1 MSEKF
6 PPLENENDD
15 LVADLDNSTDFLKR
29 EAEVLGDEFK
39 TEQDAELL
47 DDVQDN
53 EVDESLEQKYPEA
66 TDVDE
71 SVVNAAQS
79 HDLDDDFGEMH
90 QAVGEDR
97 SKYVQDWK
105 EKRDAEIREKD
116 SAEAAAKEKLQ
127 DEAIKYIDD
136 FYETYNKKKE
146 QQIDVTTKE
155 SEEFLKER
163 EQFFSQDNT
172 TWDRVL
178 QLINVDDADVIGGRD
193 RSKFKEILQRLKGKT
208 GVPGA

>member
-6 PPLENENDD
+6 PPLENNDSD
-15 LVADLDNSTDFLKR
+15 LVANLDNSTDFLKR

-47 DDVQDN
+47 DDGSLSDFNNDNAAKDN
-53 EVDESLEQKYPEA
+53 EDATVQENLNTSESY
-66 TDVDE
+66 
-71 SVVNAAQS
+71 
-79 HDLDDDFGEMH
+79 DDFGDM
-90 QAVGEDR
+90 QQSTTTAEDR
-97 SKYVQDWK
+97 SHVVQEWK
-105 EKRDAEIREKD
+105 TKRDNEIREKD
-116 SAEAAAKEKLQ
+116 EAELEAKKKLQ

-136 FYETYNKKKE
+136 FYDNYNKKKE
-146 QQIDVTTKE
+146 QHISTTKKE
-155 SEEFLKER
+155 AEEFLKER
-163 EQFFSQDNT
+163 DQFFSQDNT

-193 RSKFKEILQRLKGKT
+193 RSKFKEILLKLKGKT

>member
-6 PPLENENDD
+6 PPLENNDSD
-15 LVADLDNSTDFLKR
+15 LVANLDNSTDFLKR

-47 DDVQDN
+47 DDGSLSDFNNDNAAKDN
-53 EVDESLEQKYPEA
+53 EDAAVQENLNTSESY
-66 TDVDE
+66 
-71 SVVNAAQS
+71 
-79 HDLDDDFGEMH
+79 DDFGDM
-90 QAVGEDR
+90 QQSTTTAEDC
-97 SKYVQDWK
+97 SHVVQEWK
-105 EKRDAEIREKD
+105 TKRDNEIREKD
-116 SAEAAAKEKLQ
+116 EAELEAKKKLQ

-136 FYETYNKKKE
+136 FYDNYNKKKE
-146 QQIDVTTKE
+146 QHISTTKKE
-155 SEEFLKER
+155 AEEFLKER
-163 EQFFSQDNT
+163 DQFFSQDNT

-193 RSKFKEILQRLKGKT
+193 RSKFKEILLTLKGKT

>member
-6 PPLENENDD
+6 PPLENNDSD
-15 LVADLDNSTDFLKR
+15 LVANLDNSTDFLKR

-47 DDVQDN
+47 DDGSLSDFNNDNAAKDN
-53 EVDESLEQKYPEA
+53 EDAAVQENLNTSESY
-66 TDVDE
+66 
-71 SVVNAAQS
+71 
-79 HDLDDDFGEMH
+79 DDFGDM
-90 QAVGEDR
+90 QQSTTTAEDR
-97 SKYVQDWK
+97 SHVVQEWK
-105 EKRDAEIREKD
+105 TKRDNEIREKD
-116 SAEAAAKEKLQ
+116 EAELEAKKKLQ

-136 FYETYNKKKE
+136 FYDNHNKKKE
-146 QQIDVTTKE
+146 QHISTTKKE
-155 SEEFLKER
+155 AEEFLKER
-163 EQFFSQDNT
+163 DQFFSQDNT

-193 RSKFKEILQRLKGKT
+193 RSKFKEILLKLKGKT